1 MLLRRTLLAVL
12 SLGGGGL
19 RAAFELS
26 AQLPAAFADG
36 PVTVSRESHET
47 KDLTPVAT
55 GRFAGGRGR
64 VRVDAGP
71 GLFRLSMGGEAE
83 VAFVAGEGQTLSV
96 EVGAGGRGLR
106 VVGGADQELF
116 ARYEALRA
124 ESLARLV
131 LPARAAGDTEGE
143 VAGYRAHR
151 RELNDFT
158 VERLKGSAA
167 LYAASLRWD
176 GDYRLEELA
185 GVVGEFAGK
194 FPGAEI
200 ARLMEERVARFR
212 VTALGAVAPALAGP
226 GPEGGEVS
234 LAALRGKVV
243 LVDFWA
249 SWCAPCR
256 TENRNY
262 GQLYQRYRGEGFE
275 ILAVSVDQDA
285 AGWKA
290 AIRKDGAGWK
300 HLSDLSGW
308 KTPLAARYGV
318 TALPASFLLDRAGRI
333 VAKDLRGQPLAA
345 AVADALQAGR

>member
-26 AQLPAAFADG
+26 AQLPAALADG
-36 PVTVSRESHET
+36 PVTVSRESLET

-71 GLFRLSMGGEAE
+71 GLFRLSMGGERE
-83 VAFVAGEGQTLSV
+83 VAFVAGEGQTLRI
-96 EVGAGGRGLR
+96 EVGEAGRGLR

-185 GVVGEFAGK
+185 AVVVGEFAGK
-194 FPGAEI
+194 FSGCGDRAVDGGAGGAVSRDGDRGGGAGFGGTGAGGRRGL
-200 ARLMEERVARFR
+200 ARGVAR
-212 VTALGAVAPALAGP
+212 
-226 GPEGGEVS
+226 EGGV
-234 LAALRGKVV
+234 G
-243 LVDFWA
+243 
-249 SWCAPCR
+249 
-256 TENRNY
+256 
-262 GQLYQRYRGEGFE
+262 
-275 ILAVSVDQDA
+275 
-285 AGWKA
+285 
-290 AIRKDGAGWK
+290 
-300 HLSDLSGW
+300 
-308 KTPLAARYGV
+308 
-318 TALPASFLLDRAGRI
+318 
-333 VAKDLRGQPLAA
+333 
-345 AVADALQAGR
+345 